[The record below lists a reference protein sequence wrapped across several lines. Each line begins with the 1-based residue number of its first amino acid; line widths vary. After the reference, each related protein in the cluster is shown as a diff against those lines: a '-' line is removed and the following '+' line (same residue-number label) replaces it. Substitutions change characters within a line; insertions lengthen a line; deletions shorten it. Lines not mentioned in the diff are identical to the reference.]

1 MLWSR
6 WATQMEG
13 VCYIDV
19 KEIQSLIDMFESTTL
34 TELELERGDS
44 RLVLKR
50 EPAPTQFVSEFVP
63 APTPQHQATPAPA
76 PHTAASTP
84 EPTSEDGS
92 TAQVDAIEGFAIEA
106 PIVGTFFR
114 RPAPEE
120 DPYVEVGDR
129 VNPGDTVC
137 IVEAMKVMNEVRTER
152 AGIVKEILLDDSTP
166 VEYGQPLIILDTFD
180 N

>member
-1 MLWSR
+1 M
-6 WATQMEG
+6 
-13 VCYIDV
+13 DV
-19 KEIQSLIDMFESTTL
+19 EEIKSLVEMFESTTL
-34 TELELERGDS
+34 TELTLERGES

-50 EPAPTQFVSEFVP
+50 KPAPAPTQYVSEVVQ
-63 APTPQHQATPAPA
+63 APVAQQPVAQAPA
-76 PHTAASTP
+76 PHTTAATP
-84 EPTSEDGS
+84 QPTSEDGS

-114 RPAPEE
+114 KPAPEE
-120 DPYVEVGDR
+120 DPYVEIGDR

-152 AGIVKEILLDDSTP
+152 AGIVKEILVDDSSP

-180 N
+180 S